1 MLHTEDTIADIIGK
15 TDEDMNWHTDGESY
29 RQDELAVLHEGRTI
43 ENVAGECIVKGI
55 PHRITCYK
63 RPLYQDGQIIGLV
76 GFFLD
81 ANEIYRKVY
90 QNLPSPYIDPDTEL
104 YNRPGFLGE
113 LIRYQERYRQHH
125 SAYVLIL
132 LERHQIVDQ
141 QNTYEVPVQQSLI
154 RKEAR
159 ILRQI
164 AGQDSTIARIQTETF
179 AVLHHEEDPSASYR
193 LAQDLRRNLEAI
205 HEIDGN
211 PVTVTFRCSIVHNT
225 DPSLRQHPDRKGSRV
240 SSIYR
245 LARERLRHAEK

>member
-1 MLHTEDTIADIIGK
+1 M
-15 TDEDMNWHTDGESY
+15 
-29 RQDELAVLHEGRTI
+29 
-43 ENVAGECIVKGI
+43 
-55 PHRITCYK
+55 
-63 RPLYQDGQIIGLV
+63 
-76 GFFLD
+76 
-81 ANEIYRKVY
+81 
-90 QNLPSPYIDPDTEL
+90 
-104 YNRPGFLGE
+104 
-113 LIRYQERYRQHH
+113 
-125 SAYVLIL
+125 
-132 LERHQIVDQ
+132 DQ